1 MPRTS
6 SGPGISKGRI
16 IMVALI
22 ALIFVA
28 FASARFYT
36 DVLWFQELNIESV
49 LWKSIRT
56 QFFVGLIVG
65 LATALVVWI
74 NLVLA
79 ARLSPAYVMPRGD
92 VSRPDPLDQVR
103 VSLIPFLKWIR
114 LAAAL
119 FIGILAGIGG
129 STAWQ
134 TVLLWAN
141 KVSFGEADP
150 QFGKDISFY
159 VFELPFLAQVA
170 SWVWFAV
177 IAALFLSA
185 GSHYFSGAIQPERG
199 IKGISSGA
207 LGHLSVLLGGL
218 ALIKSFQYYLG
229 TYQLNFSDR
238 GTVTG
243 ASYTD
248 VNAQLPALR
257 LLAIISIISA
267 LLFIVNIVVRRLS
280 LPLAA
285 VGIWVLTAVLAGG
298 VWPLVVQRFSVEP
311 QEPQRERPYIERN
324 LAATRTAFGL
334 DGINSLSYPGLPTL
348 TGEEI
353 TANESVL
360 QNVRL
365 WDPGVLERAYSQLQA
380 IRTYYQFTD
389 VDVDRYE
396 IDGEPRQV
404 LLSARELQLDDLPDR
419 SKTWQNVHLQYT
431 HGFGLV
437 ASLANESTA
446 NGQPSFL
453 VRDVPG
459 TALPGAESL
468 VPQQPRI
475 YYGESFDANEYSIVN
490 SEQEELDYALEDS
503 GVERSNYAGEGGIE
517 LGNIF
522 QRLAFAIREG
532 DPNIVLSGLIN
543 PDSKILIY
551 RNVRDRVLRAAPFL
565 DLDDDPY
572 VAVVDD
578 RLVWIIDAYTS
589 TPFYPYAQRF
599 DADSVID
606 AEARGTLSGNVNYV
620 RNSVKV
626 VVDAYDGTMD
636 LHVVD
641 EDDPLIQT
649 WRQAFPSLFTAD
661 APSAD
666 LEAHFRYPEDLFTL
680 QSEVYRAYHM
690 TDPLDFYSKED
701 EWDVP
706 GALSVG
712 EVETVGA
719 DSSRIDPTYLLFR
732 LPGESEQEFVLTQPF
747 TPRRRPNMI
756 AQLVARSN
764 PGVYGEILAIEYPR
778 SVQVPG
784 PQQVENLIN
793 QDVEIS
799 QTLTLLDSEGGG
811 SNIEFGSL
819 IILPLEDSVLYVQPM
834 FVTAENVGIPEL
846 KKVVV
851 VHGEKA
857 VMADTFELALAD
869 LFELDTEL
877 IPTPSPEPTGDD
889 EAPEPDPDPGPQGD
903 LQDLIDEASDLYQR
917 AEAALA
923 DGDFATYAR
932 LIERLGDILEELRA
946 AS

>member
-1 MPRTS
+1 MPERS
-6 SGPGISKGRI
+6 SGPRVSKFRI
-16 IMVALI
+16 ALALLA

-36 DVLWFQELNIESV
+36 DVLWFQELGIESV
-49 LWKSIRT
+49 LWKSLRT
-56 QFFVGLIVG
+56 QFFVGLGVG
-65 LATALVVWI
+65 LLTALIVWV
-74 NLVLA
+74 NLVIA
-79 ARLSPAYVMPRGD
+79 ARLAPPYVPRFD
-92 VSRPDPLDQVR
+92 ERRPDPLDQLR
-103 VSLIPFLKWIR
+103 SSIGPFLKWLR
-114 LAAAL
+114 VGLAL
-119 FIGILAGIGG
+119 FIGFLAGLGG

-134 TVLLWAN
+134 TILLWRN
-141 KVSFGEADP
+141 KVPFGIDDP

-159 VFELPFLAQVA
+159 VFELPFWELLS
-170 SWVWFAV
+170 SWVWFAL
-177 IAALFLSA
+177 IASLFVA
-185 GSHYFSGAIQPERG
+185 GATHYLFGGIQPERG
-199 IKGISSGA
+199 LKGVSSGA
-207 LGHLSVLLGGL
+207 LAHLSVLLGGL
-218 ALIKSFQYYLG
+218 ALVKAFQYYLG
-229 TYQLNFSDR
+229 TYGLNFSER

-248 VNAQLPALR
+248 VEAQLPALR

-267 LLFIVNIVVRRLS
+267 LLFIANIFIRRFS

-285 VGIWVLTAVLAGG
+285 VGIWILTAFLAGG
-298 VWPLVVQRFSVEP
+298 VWPTVVQRFQVEP
-311 QEPQRERPYIERN
+311 QEPQKERPYIERN
-324 LAATRTAFGL
+324 LEATRTAFGL
-334 DGINSLSYPGLPTL
+334 NEVESLEYPGTSSLS
-348 TGEEI
+348 GEQI

-365 WDPGVLERAYSQLQA
+365 WDPGILERAYAQLQA

-396 IDGEPRQV
+396 VDGETRQV

-446 NGQPSFL
+446 AGQPSFL

-459 TALPGAESL
+459 TAVPGAESL
-468 VPQQPRI
+468 VPEQPRI
-475 YYGESFDANEYSIVN
+475 YYGESFDQADYSIVN
-490 SEQEELDYALEDS
+490 SQQEELDYALEDS
-503 GVERSNYAGEGGIE
+503 GVERSNYAGAGGIE
-517 LGNIF
+517 LSGLM
-522 QRLAFAIREG
+522 QRLAFAVREG
-532 DPNIVLSGLIN
+532 DPNIVLSGLIT
-543 PDSKILIY
+543 PESKIIIY

-572 VAVVDD
+572 VAVVDG

-589 TPFYPYAQRF
+589 TSNYPYSQRF
-599 DADSVID
+599 DANSVVG
-606 AEARGTLSGNVNYV
+606 AQERGALSGDVNYV

-626 VVDAYDGTMD
+626 VVDAYDGSMD

-641 EDDPLIQT
+641 EDDPMIQT
-649 WRQAFPSLFTAD
+649 WRNVFPSLFTAE
-661 APSAD
+661 APSED
-666 LEAHFRYPEDLFTL
+666 LKAHFRYPEDLFTL

-706 GALSVG
+706 GGLSVG
-712 EVETVGA
+712 EVATVGA
-719 DSSRIDPTYLLFR
+719 DSARIDPTYLLFR
-732 LPGESEQEFVLTQPF
+732 LPGETEQEFVLTQPF

-756 AQLVARSN
+756 AQLAARSN
-764 PGVYGEILAIEYPR
+764 PGEYGEILAIEYPR
-778 SVQVPG
+778 SRQVPG

-819 IILPLEDSVLYVQPM
+819 VILPLEGSVLYVQPM

-846 KKVVV
+846 KKVVIV
-851 VHGEKA
+851 QGEEA
-857 VMADTFELALAD
+857 LMADTFEQALAD
-869 LFELDTEL
+869 FFELDDEPAETPPPDDE
-877 IPTPSPEPTGDD
+877 PTPGP
-889 EAPEPDPDPGPQGD
+889 APDPGAGGD
-903 LQDLIDEASDLYQR
+903 GDVQSLIEEASDLYER
-917 AEAALA
+917 AQEALA

-932 LIERLGDILEELRA
+932 LIERLGEVLDELSSIR
-946 AS
+946 